1 MQQATPL
8 TVMLMKFGKH
18 LSKESGD
25 KGEESIMQQ
34 IGKVI
39 AANIRQNDLAFRYD
53 ATTVAVVLGET
64 GEKESMLAVDK
75 LRKLLGAVQATGKD
89 QPGSF
94 AAGLAQAEL
103 KQQYDPVDIVTE
115 LINRVEQALEGAV
128 MSPSKVL
135 ALPPAHAAAAVA

>member
-1 MQQATPL
+1 MQ
-8 TVMLMKFGKH
+8 
-18 LSKESGD
+18 E
-25 KGEESIMQQ
+25 

-53 ATTVAVVLGET
+53 GITVAIVLGET
-64 GEKESMLAVDK
+64 GEKESMLAVEK
-75 LRKLLGAVQATGKD
+75 LRRLLGAVHATGKD

-94 AAGLAQAEL
+94 AAGLAQAVM

-128 MSPSKVL
+128 TGPNKVV
-135 ALPPAHAAAAVA
+135 ALPPANAAAAVA